1 MKKFFL
7 LFALCAFA
15 FAACEKTSVEAPKG
29 KLTLTSK
36 SVMNFEAA
44 GGAGEI
50 TYALLLTLRQ
60 LTTQK
65 LQHRKRL

>member
-15 FAACEKTSVEAPKG
+15 FAACEKTSVETPKG

-50 TYALLLTLRQ
+50 TYAFVV
-60 LTTQK
+60 
-65 LQHRKRL
+65 